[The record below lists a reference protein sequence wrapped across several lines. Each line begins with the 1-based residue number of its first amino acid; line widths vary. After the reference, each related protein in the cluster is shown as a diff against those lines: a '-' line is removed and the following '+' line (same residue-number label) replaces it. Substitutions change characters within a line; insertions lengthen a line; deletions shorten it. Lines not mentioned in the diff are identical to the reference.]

1 MLAFSENRVFLGF
14 DVRLRLKN
22 YWFISLSE
30 LRAERV
36 EKREAGSGKN
46 NVGNTHHCRSRG
58 TIPYFSKLF
67 FRAKFSKFS
76 KVDFGK
82 VWKSLENLEKRRSIS
97 PKEHVFSGTIFPTIS
112 EHYFH
117 TGVRRFDHGSGY
129 NDDTIKKFKWAR
141 RPTRLSA
148 GPVRYSPA
156 PAQGRLRRRLQ
167 TQSGAQNAQRPSRRI
182 DC

>member
-1 MLAFSENRVFLGF
+1 MWSLTSGAQGLYHFFPNFFPIQSFPKKLWKTLEN
-14 DVRLRLKN
+14 
-22 YWFISLSE
+22 
-30 LRAERV
+30 
-36 EKREAGSGKN
+36 
-46 NVGNTHHCRSRG
+46 
-58 TIPYFSKLF
+58 
-67 FRAKFSKFS
+67 
-76 KVDFGK
+76 FGK
-82 VWKSLENLEKRRSIS
+82 LWKTLENLFQFRSIS
-97 PKEHVFSGTIFPTIS
+97 LMEHVRSVTIYPTRS